1 MSHHNP
7 YSFRPIL
14 WLSALFGALLLPA
27 LGQAPDPKADD
38 KKKQPHVRFICVSA
52 LAEDQ
57 KVILASRNEVG
68 KWQEL
73 GPLVL
78 RSSFITEWMPAK
90 PGELH
95 LTVREGGNLKSIAR
109 FTYPADCRRAMA
121 VLLSDPGKKLFDT
134 FVVDPEKSGLG
145 KGSVLAVNLSK
156 QPGMLL
162 LGTTKVAVPSGQ
174 RVVAKPTLEA
184 NGMYR
189 MLVAYQDTGNKPVPC
204 YDRYLPGNPDSR
216 DMLFLLPD
224 KKVGLKVFN
233 LPIFGE
239 LD

>member
-1 MSHHNP
+1 MHF
-7 YSFRPIL
+7 YLRLLSFVRFT
-14 WLSALFGALLLPA
+14 ALFGALMLPV
-27 LGQAPDPKADD
+27 LGQDPDTRAGD

-52 LAEDQ
+52 IAEDQ

-73 GPLVL
+73 ESVVL

-95 LTVREGGNLKSIAR
+95 LTVREGDTLKSIAR

-121 VLLSDPGKKLFDT
+121 VLLSNPGKKIFDT
-134 FVVDPEKSGLG
+134 FVVDPEKSGLS
-145 KGSVLAVNLSK
+145 KGSVLTVNLSK
-156 QPGMLL
+156 QTGMLL
-162 LGTTKVAVPSGQ
+162 LGTTKVSVPSGQ
-174 RVVAKPTLEA
+174 RVIVKPTLEV

-189 MLVAYQDTGNKPVPC
+189 MLVAYQDAEKKPIPC
-204 YDRYLPGNPDSR
+204 YDRYHPGNPDSR